1 MKTYRIAK
9 LGVVRR
15 EESYGSTPSVTYST
29 SNARF
34 DRGLTVITDVT
45 NGDFVTPNSQNF
57 QTYRRTSISGYAL
70 TRGPGTYRL
79 SIEGDLYNVGAYD
92 VAVPDRSALL
102 YNATLSDLNEQ
113 VRGSLDLSIDFAEA
127 GKTRQM
133 IRQAYKVVD
142 FARGLKKSLSGTVA
156 NKWLEYQYGWKPLVS
171 SVYGVFDELM
181 EKSIAREL
189 TVTLRARRRL
199 SETFNTTF
207 APEGYDTILN
217 TSRNKYRQEI
227 GVVLKPGAMS
237 PSVANYTSLNPLSI
251 AWELLPYS
259 FVVDWFVNVG
269 GYLRNAETAMIY
281 GRSFVRG
288 WSTYGYRSDQEIN
301 RSGSGPYYVA
311 RSKGSSTL
319 CKKQRSKLTSYP
331 SPRLPVLNT
340 FGLGS
345 TRLLSAAALLRQLLR

>member
-1 MKTYRIAK
+1 VQTYSIRRP
-9 LGVVRR
+9 GVVVR
-15 EESYGSTPSVTYST
+15 EESYGGSPTVTYYT
-29 SNARF
+29 GNARWL
-34 DRGLTVITDVT
+34 RGLTLLANTT
-45 NGDFVTPNSQNF
+45 NGDFVTPNSHSF
-57 QTYRRTSISGYAL
+57 LTYRQTSLSGY
-70 TRGPGTYRL
+70 TSCTGPNNYRL
-79 SIEGDLYNVGAYD
+79 FSSGDLYNAGAYD
-92 VAVPDRSALL
+92 AAIPDRETLL

-133 IRQAYKVVD
+133 IRQAFKVVD
-142 FARGLKKSLSGTVA
+142 FARGLKKSVSGSIA
-156 NKWLEYQYGWKPLVS
+156 NKWLEYQYGWRPLVS

-181 EKSIAREL
+181 EKSVSREL
-189 TVTLRARRRL
+189 LVTLRARRRL
-199 SETFNTTF
+199 SEKLSSV
-207 APEGYDTILN
+207 YDAGGGNKASNISL
-217 TSRNKYRQEI
+217 NKYRQEI
-227 GVVLKPGAMS
+227 GIQLKPGAMS
-237 PSVANYTSLNPLSI
+237 PSVANYTSLNPMSI

-288 WSTYGYRSDQEIN
+288 WRTYGYKSEQEITV
-301 RSGSGPYYVA
+301 RGSTSACQTYAFGF
-311 RSKGSSTL
+311 STL
-319 CKKQRSKLTSYP
+319 CKKSRARLTSYP

>member
-1 MKTYRIAK
+1 MKTYHIAQP
-9 LGVVRR
+9 GVVRR
-15 EESYGSTPSVTYST
+15 EESYGAAPNVTYST
-29 SNARF
+29 NNTRS
-34 DRGLTVITDVT
+34 DRGLVVITDVT
-45 NGDFVTPNSQNF
+45 NGDFVTPNSQSF

-70 TRGPGTYRL
+70 TTGPGSLRL
-79 SIEGDLYNVGAYD
+79 SLEGDLYNAGAFD
-92 VAVPDRSALL
+92 VAVPDRSTLL

-142 FARGLKKSLSGTVA
+142 FARGLKRSLSGSVA
-156 NKWLEYQYGWKPLVS
+156 NKWLEYQYGWMPLVH

-181 EKSIAREL
+181 EKSITREL

-199 SETFNTTF
+199 SETFNTTI
-207 APEGYDTILN
+207 APGGYDTVLN
-217 TSRNKYRQEI
+217 TSHNKYRQEI

-288 WSTYGYRSDQEIN
+288 WSTYGHRSDQEIN
-301 RSGSGPYYVA
+301 RSGSGPYYTA
-311 RSKGSSTL
+311 RSKGSSIL
-319 CKKQRSKLTSYP
+319 CKKQRFRLTSYP